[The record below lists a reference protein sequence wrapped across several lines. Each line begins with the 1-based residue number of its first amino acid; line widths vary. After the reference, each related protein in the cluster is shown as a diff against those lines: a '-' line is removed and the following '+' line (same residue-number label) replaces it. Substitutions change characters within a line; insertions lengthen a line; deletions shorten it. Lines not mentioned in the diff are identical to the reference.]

1 MSIEIKLAT
10 TFEEQIQRLKERGME
25 IQDEE
30 RAKQTLS
37 DIGYYRLGFY
47 WFPMERTY
55 PKCDRRNHLFKS
67 GASFDT
73 AVNLY
78 NFDRKLRSILS
89 EYLLDIEVNVR
100 TKVVYIISNMH
111 KENPTWFADNR
122 IVMNAFIT
130 QFDVKY
136 HKEILNNDVIRRHAE
151 RHINDKYAPAWKTLE
166 YMSFGD
172 LIRLIENLKSVTSRM
187 KIYECYG
194 FNEEKTFPNYIDI
207 IRRLRN
213 DCAHG
218 HPLYDTILRKSM
230 RVGKFRGVFKGKGIP
245 DAIFSNLQG
254 ALLVIQYMLYY
265 LPGKRGDEFR
275 ERMKSFFDER
285 ITEDIK
291 PMVGFLKAT
300 PWLCGKI

>member
-1 MSIEIKLAT
+1 MSIE
-10 TFEEQIQRLKERGME
+10 
-25 IQDEE
+25 
-30 RAKQTLS
+30 
-37 DIGYYRLGFY
+37 
-47 WFPMERTY
+47 
-55 PKCDRRNHLFKS
+55 
-67 GASFDT
+67 
-73 AVNLY
+73 
-78 NFDRKLRSILS
+78 
-89 EYLLDIEVNVR
+89 
-100 TKVVYIISNMH
+100 
-111 KENPTWFADNR
+111 
-122 IVMNAFIT
+122 
-130 QFDVKY
+130 
-136 HKEILNNDVIRRHAE
+136 IRRHAE